1 MSKLMTGSG
10 KFVPSVSNY
19 AANAQEDI
27 EVSET
32 VMTKEIK
39 EEEAI
44 VIPEVPASPD
54 ARPVIIQY
62 AEEYFGK
69 YWFVTLA
76 LLVVLLFRGIRR

>member
-1 MSKLMTGSG
+1 MSKLITGSG
-10 KFVPSVSNY
+10 KFIPSVSNY
-19 AANAQEDI
+19 ESKQENH

-32 VMTKEIK
+32 VMTKETK

-44 VIPEVPASPD
+44 VIPEVPANPD

-62 AEEYFGK
+62 AEEYFGR

-76 LLVVLLFRGIRR
+76 LLVVLLFRKK